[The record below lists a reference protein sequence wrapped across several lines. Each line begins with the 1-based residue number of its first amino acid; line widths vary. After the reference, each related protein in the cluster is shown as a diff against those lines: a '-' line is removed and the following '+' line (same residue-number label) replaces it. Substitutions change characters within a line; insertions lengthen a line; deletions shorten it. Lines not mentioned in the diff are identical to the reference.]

1 MFIDPDLDKD
11 LGDFLL
17 EKNVATP
24 EQIEEA
30 RKEQRRLGGYLS
42 AHLIERGILKDSAF
56 ATFLTYHYG
65 FSYLPLKAYNI
76 SESALKVLAPEAIR
90 DYSVFPVEKS
100 EKLLSITMAD
110 PLNKG
115 VVELLRHLSE
125 SEIIVFISTYA
136 EVREAIKTY
145 FGETEEP
152 NHLDL
157 FPNDTVLRDDLVTPF
172 ISHSLYTGANRRRYR
187 RLYHDLELDYHV
199 YPHTIRTAAKN
210 ISMSGVLFE
219 SNMVLPKGSQVAIKL
234 HLEKMNSIV
243 GVVDVDRCE
252 SKKLSTTVFGDDSQV
267 FNLFEVG
274 ASFCFMSNADQH
286 TLAGFLREKLLL

>member
-11 LGDFLL
+11 LGDFLI

-42 AHLIERGILKDSAF
+42 AHLLERGILKDSAF
-56 ATFLTYHYG
+56 ATFLTCHYG

-76 SESALKVLAPEAIR
+76 SEAALQALAPEAIR
-90 DYSVFPVEKS
+90 DFCVFPVEKS

-115 VVELLRHLSE
+115 VVELLRHLTD
-125 SEIIVFISTYA
+125 SEIIVFISTYT

-145 FGETEEP
+145 FGAQAGP
-152 NHLDL
+152 SALDR
-157 FPNDTVLRDDLVTPF
+157 FPNDMVLRDDLVTPY
-172 ISHSLYTGANRRRYR
+172 ITHKLYAGVNRRRYLR
-187 RLYHDLELDYHV
+187 AVHELELDYHM
-199 YPHTIRTAAKN
+199 YPHTIRTRAEN
-210 ISMSGVLFE
+210 ISMSGILFE
-219 SNMVLPKGSQVAIKL
+219 SNMVLSKGSQVAIRLYLDKARSL
-234 HLEKMNSIV
+234 M
-243 GVVDVDRCE
+243 GVVDVNRCE
-252 SKKLSTTVFGDDSQV
+252 SKKLSSNAFGDDSQV

-274 ASFCFMSNADQH
+274 ASFCFLSNADQDA
-286 TLAGFLREKLLL
+286 LADFLRNKLLQ

>member
-11 LGDFLL
+11 LGDFLI

-24 EQIEEA
+24 EQIGET

-42 AHLIERGILKDSAF
+42 AHLIKRGILKDSAF
-56 ATFLTYHYG
+56 ATFLTCHYG

-76 SESALKVLAPEAIR
+76 SEAALKILAPEAIR
-90 DYSVFPVEKS
+90 DYCVFPVEKS
-100 EKLLSITMAD
+100 EKLLSVTMAD

-115 VVELLRHLSE
+115 IVELLRQLTN
-125 SEIIVFISTYA
+125 SEIIVFISTYT

-145 FGETEEP
+145 FGEEEEP

-172 ISHSLYTGANRRRYR
+172 ISHSLYTGTNRRRYR

-199 YPHTIRTAAKN
+199 YPHTIRTTTKN

-234 HLEKMNSIV
+234 HLDKMNSIV
-243 GVVDVDRCE
+243 GVVDVTRCE
-252 SKKLSTTVFGDDSQV
+252 SKKLSTTVFGDDSHV

-274 ASFCFMSNADQH
+274 ASFCFMSNADQR
-286 TLAGFLREKLLL
+286 TLAGFLREKLLI